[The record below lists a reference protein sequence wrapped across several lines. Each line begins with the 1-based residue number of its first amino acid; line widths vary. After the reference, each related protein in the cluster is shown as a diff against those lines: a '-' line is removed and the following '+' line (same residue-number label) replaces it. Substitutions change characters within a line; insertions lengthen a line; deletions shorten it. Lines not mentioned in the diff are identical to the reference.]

1 MSPTL
6 IVAVAIVLA
15 SSIGLVV
22 VGAAYGWDLTSR
34 GYARWTRVIGVL
46 AVVGL
51 TAVTAWS
58 RRGEPGV
65 VAAIIVGGV
74 VLSVGFVLLHRH
86 LTARVRAALESP
98 PAE

>member
-1 MSPTL
+1 MSPTQ

-15 SSIGLVV
+15 SSIGIVL
-22 VGAAYGWDLTSR
+22 VGAAYKWDLTSK

-51 TAVTAWS
+51 TAITAWS

-65 VAAIIVGGV
+65 VAAIIVGGAA
-74 VLSVGFVLLHRH
+74 LAVGFVLLHRH
-86 LTARVRAALESP
+86 LAARVRAALGSP